1 VCQAF
6 FTEGGLKMADI
17 PGSLRESLERTKS
30 DPEPLSAL
38 GSSRQLFREISAWQ
52 TKLVAKAVGAGASWE
67 DVGAALG
74 TTRQA
79 AWARFRAVS
88 ESDQVTPILSPK
100 EVVAM
105 KEHVNQE
112 LRSLQQKLK
121 EFDQTWRA
129 RQAEL
134 RESARDLE
142 RKRATERKLLQQEI
156 RATTSE
162 LRDEIRR
169 LREPIP

>member
-1 VCQAF
+1 
-6 FTEGGLKMADI
+6 MADI
-17 PGSLRESLERTKS
+17 PASLRESLERTKA

-52 TKLVAKAVGAGASWE
+52 TKLVAKAVGTGASWE
-67 DVGAALG
+67 EVGAALG

-79 AWARFRAVS
+79 AWARFRSVA
-88 ESDQVTPILSPK
+88 ESDQEGPTFRPR
-100 EVVAM
+100 EVAAM
-105 KEHVNQE
+105 KERVNQE
-112 LRSLQQKLK
+112 VRSLQQKLK
-121 EFDQTWRA
+121 EFDEKWRA

-134 RESARDLE
+134 RERARNLE
-142 RKRATERKLLQQEI
+142 RERATERKQLQHEI

-169 LREPIP
+169 LREPIS